1 LCHDAGHHRRRQ
13 RVISDISISS
23 VNEFKRPSVDQPSD
37 QSLADQPAAADEPGV
52 PGPKLAAEHLRAV
65 VAQACRGLVQR
76 ETLVELVVLCAVARE
91 HLLVI
96 GPPGTAKSE
105 AVRRIA
111 RGLGGVYFEY
121 LIGRFTEP
129 SEIFGPVN
137 LRRLKEGFVET
148 ETAGM
153 LPEAEIAFLDEV
165 FLGSTAILN
174 TLLTI
179 LNERTFRRGHTM
191 MKCPLRVCVGASNH
205 LPEDEHLAALA
216 DRFLVRAFV
225 EPIGDSGLE
234 ELLSS
239 GWSLGRTPDRALA
252 SLTDLDQLTAAA
264 LAMDLTAARPAIA
277 HGLRLLRSTG
287 IALSDRRV
295 VRIQRLIAAAAA
307 LAGRERPTAAD
318 LWPLVFALPTDAAQ
332 SLGRDVLRDLL
343 AASESGTL
351 LSAPAEGSLGPLAKA
366 ARIVRDGDALLAE
379 APQDGP
385 DGENDPA
392 AREGAREVREIWRL
406 RVEGIAR
413 EIDAAFTRDTLPPDV
428 AALRKRI
435 VDVLG
440 ADAEAA

>member
-1 LCHDAGHHRRRQ
+1 MRASGRGRRAGAERTPQ
-13 RVISDISISS
+13 RKRLHTQRFQTTVFHAYA
-23 VNEFKRPSVDQPSD
+23 FKGPSVDQPLTIS
-37 QSLADQPAAADEPGV
+37 
-52 PGPKLAAEHLRAV
+52 PKLAAESVRAV
-65 VAQACRGLVQR
+65 VAQACHGLVQR

-91 HLLVI
+91 HLLVV

-111 RGLGGVYFEY
+111 RGLGGAYFEY

-129 SEIFGPVN
+129 AEIFGPVN

-179 LNERTFRRGHTM
+179 LNERTFRRGHTIM
-191 MKCPLRVCVGASNH
+191 DCPLRVCVGASNQ
-205 LPEDEHLAALA
+205 LPDDEHLAALA

-239 GWSLGRTPDRALA
+239 GWSLGRAADGTAA
-252 SLTDLDQLTAAA
+252 SLADLDALSAAA
-264 LAMDLTAARPAIA
+264 LAMDLTATRSAIA
-277 HGLRLLRSTG
+277 HGVRLLRSAG
-287 IALSDRRV
+287 ITLSDRRV
-295 VRIQRLIAAAAA
+295 VRTQRLIAAAAA
-307 LAGRERPTAAD
+307 LAGRDHPTAAD
-318 LWPLVFALPTDAAQ
+318 LWPIVFALPTGEAQ
-332 SLGRDVLRDLL
+332 HLGRDVLRDLL
-343 AASESGTL
+343 ARSESGTL
-351 LSAPAEGSLGPLAKA
+351 LAAPAEGSLGALAKA
-366 ARIVRDGDALLAE
+366 ARIVRDGNALLAE
-379 APQDGP
+379 APADGGT
-385 DGENDPA
+385 DGAQHD
-392 AREGAREVREIWRL
+392 GAREAWRL

-413 EIDAAFTRDTLPPDV
+413 EIDAAFARDALPPEL

-435 VDVLG
+435 VEVLG
-440 ADAEAA
+440 TGVKAAAS